1 MEIRYMKK
9 VALLGLGTMGS
20 GMGQNLL
27 KAGFSLS
34 VYNRTAS
41 KSLPLQSMGA
51 RVGNSPAEAVQDADV
66 VVSMLADDA
75 ASREIWLGKDGALQA
90 SRQGAVLVE
99 SGTVTP
105 AWIAELLSLATAQG
119 VALLDAPVTGSR
131 PQAEAGE
138 LTFLVGGA
146 EDALNSARPVLEAM
160 SKKVIHVGPAGS
172 GSRLKL
178 INNFLC
184 GVQLASLAEA
194 IGWIERSGLNE
205 ELALDALCNGA
216 AGSPLLKTISQR
228 MRNRDYQVNFLLRL
242 LEKDLRY
249 ALEDA
254 KHSGIPLHT
263 VEAPIQLLEQA
274 RKLGFGEKD
283 MASVVE
289 QFR

>member
-1 MEIRYMKK
+1 
-9 VALLGLGTMGS
+9 
-20 GMGQNLL
+20 
-27 KAGFSLS
+27 
-34 VYNRTAS
+34 
-41 KSLPLQSMGA
+41 MGA

-254 KHSGIPLHT
+254 KQSGIPLHT

>member
-1 MEIRYMKK
+1 MKK

-20 GMGQNLL
+20 GMGQNLI

-41 KSLPLQSMGA
+41 KYLPLQSMGA

-66 VVSMLADDA
+66 VISMLSDDA
-75 ASREIWLGKDGALQA
+75 ASREIWLGQNGALQA

-105 AWIAELLSLATAQG
+105 AWIAELLSLATGQG

-138 LTFLVGGA
+138 LTFLVGGG
-146 EDALNSARPVLEAM
+146 EDALNSALPVLEAM

-205 ELALDALCNGA
+205 EVALDALCNGA
-216 AGSPLLKTISQR
+216 AGSPLLKTVSQR
-228 MRNRDYQVNFLLRL
+228 MTKREYQVNFLLRL

-254 KHSGIPLHT
+254 KQSGIPLHT

>member
-1 MEIRYMKK
+1 MKK

-41 KSLPLQSMGA
+41 KSLPLQSVGA

-66 VVSMLADDA
+66 VISMLADDA
-75 ASREIWLGKDGALQA
+75 ASREIWLGQNGALQA
-90 SRQGAVLVE
+90 SRQGAILVE

-105 AWIAELLSLATAQG
+105 AWIAELLSQATEHG

-138 LTFLVGGA
+138 LTFLVGGG
-146 EDALNSARPVLEAM
+146 EDALNSAWPVLEAM

-205 ELALDALCNGA
+205 EVALDALCNGA
-216 AGSPLLKTISQR
+216 AGSPLLKTVSQR
-228 MRNRDYQVNFLLRL
+228 MRNREYQVNFLLRL

-254 KHSGIPLHT
+254 KQSGIPLHT
-263 VEAPIQLLEQA
+263 VEAPIRLLEQA
-274 RKLGFGEKD
+274 RELGFGEKD

>member
-1 MEIRYMKK
+1 MKK

-66 VVSMLADDA
+66 VISMLSDDA
-75 ASREIWLGKDGALQA
+75 ASREIWLGQNGALQA

-105 AWIAELLSLATAQG
+105 AWIAELLSLATGHG

-138 LTFLVGGA
+138 LTFLVGGS
-146 EDALNSARPVLEAM
+146 EDALNSALPLLEAM

-205 ELALDALCNGA
+205 EVALDALCNGA
-216 AGSPLLKTISQR
+216 AGSPLLKTVSQR
-228 MRNRDYQVNFLLRL
+228 MTKREYQVNFLLRL

-249 ALEDA
+249 AFEDA
-254 KHSGIPLHT
+254 KQSGIPLHT